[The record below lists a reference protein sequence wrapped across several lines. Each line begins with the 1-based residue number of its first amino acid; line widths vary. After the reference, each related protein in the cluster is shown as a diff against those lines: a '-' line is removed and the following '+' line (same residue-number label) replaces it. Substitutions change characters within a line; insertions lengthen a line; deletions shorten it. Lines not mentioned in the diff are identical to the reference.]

1 MSDPGPSWSSCS
13 GFYCSFIFQGFP
25 YFFIFQGFPCF
36 WPKDLDTEVK
46 YGPIGVKYVG
56 CQKYPHII
64 IRAFA
69 IRKVGWLQSI
79 YIYIF

>member
-1 MSDPGPSWSSCS
+1 M
-13 GFYCSFIFQGFP
+13 
-25 YFFIFQGFPCF
+25 
-36 WPKDLDTEVK
+36 EVK

-69 IRKVGWLQSI
+69 IRKVHTIDINQIPTDRLPDKSA
-79 YIYIF
+79 